1 MKKSAVRGQ
10 KLSKQQKQSLST
22 IRFDRE
28 SENASSNDDRRSKYP
43 TQETLPQTEF
53 QQHVH
58 KQTIQ
63 MFGSR
68 ITFEEMEYFPN
79 YNYVLPAQ
87 QDGYNCGVYVGLYM
101 TMLARN
107 IINYRW
113 PLEIDEYRWRLAVAF
128 ERNDPEI
135 FLESQHQP

>member
-1 MKKSAVRGQ
+1 MGARTYCVIDPFSPNSAAP
-10 KLSKQQKQSLST
+10 
-22 IRFDRE
+22 E
-28 SENASSNDDRRSKYP
+28 RRVQVAEELLKWV
-43 TQETLPQTEF
+43 LRA
-53 QQHVH
+53 
-58 KQTIQ
+58 
-63 MFGSR
+63 MFGNR

-101 TMLARN
+101 TMLART